1 MSQRENR
8 NRQRQFDREMGRRC
22 LARGSHDDAVAL
34 AEYMLARGGQADKPA
49 EQIALDLKWEQRLGG
64 MRQTDMGR
72 FQRARNHLKDGRAKD
87 GKPCTGYSL
96 HYRTSGKGSVW
107 KLIDPAG
114 GLQHHM
120 DAAIE
125 EIRGDI
131 QQQVSFRTV
140 NGRRISTAE
149 QMAEWCLKAETPDGR
164 GHRLMLEYSIE
175 LRKFGAVSDGLIAEI
190 NLWLAGVAA

>member
-8 NRQRQFDREMGRRC
+8 KRRHEFDREMGRRC

-64 MRQTDMGR
+64 MRKTDTGR

-140 NGRRISTAE
+140 NGRRIATAE
-149 QMAEWCLKAETPDGR
+149 QMAEWCLKADPPDGR
-164 GHRLMLEYSIE
+164 GHRLMLEYSME